1 MSVASQFAALP
12 MESLIGGPLNAA
24 ATAQGT
30 LASITTQFITDVG
43 LQADSK
49 GNLSART
56 VDFKYDKPFKIAA
69 VEAVAHVPFKAGT
82 PAVAE
87 VLNADGSVKTPG
99 SAEIPE
105 VTEVKK
111 VDFKAESWSKVSM
124 NLVVPLLTIV
134 KAPNLQ
140 IKEVNVTF
148 DMAVSTS
155 DSSSNTNSQSATVS
169 ASYRGWGAKV
179 KFSGT
184 VSNKNESQ
192 RKSDTSA
199 KYHVD
204 VKALDE
210 GAPEGLMKVLDIL
223 QEAIQPQG

>member
-30 LASITTQFITDVG
+30 LASITTKFITEVG
-43 LQADSK
+43 LQDDGN

-56 VDFKYDKPFKIAA
+56 VDFKYDKPYKIEAI
-69 VEAVAHVPFKAGT
+69 EAVAAVPAV
-82 PAVAE
+82 PAVAA
-87 VLNADGSVKTPG
+87 NASTGVAAQAAIPAVPAVAAVPG
-99 SAEIPE
+99 RW
-105 VTEVKK
+105 
-111 VDFKAESWSKVSM
+111 DKVS
-124 NLVVPLLTIV
+124 LDLQVPLLTIV

-140 IKEVNVTF
+140 VKEVNVTF
-148 DMAVSTS
+148 DMSVSTS

-169 ASYRGWGAKV
+169 ASWSGWGAKV
-179 KFSGT
+179 AFKGS

-199 KYHVD
+199 KYHID
-204 VKALDE
+204 VKAIDE

-223 QEAIQPQG
+223 GEAIQPAE

>member
-1 MSVASQFAALP
+1 MGVASQFAALP

-30 LASITTQFITDVG
+30 LAGITTKFITEVG
-43 LQADSK
+43 LQDDGN

-56 VDFKYDKPFKIAA
+56 VDFQYDKPFKTSTTDAA
-69 VEAVAHVPFKAGT
+69 GK
-82 PAVAE
+82 
-87 VLNADGSVKTPG
+87 
-99 SAEIPE
+99 
-105 VTEVKK
+105 VT
-111 VDFKAESWSKVSM
+111 DTWDKVSL
-124 NLVVPLLTIV
+124 NLKVPLLTIV

-140 IKEVNVTF
+140 VKEVNVTF
-148 DMAVSTS
+148 DMSVSTS

-169 ASYRGWGAKV
+169 ASWKGWGAKV
-179 KFSGT
+179 KFQGS

-199 KYHVD
+199 KYHID
-204 VKALDE
+204 VKAIDE

-223 QEAIQPQG
+223 GEAIQPAE